1 MLRPRYP
8 IGEPEEPL
16 PIPGK
21 GYVTLPFPC
30 HPEAKQRAIL
40 NRWDPTQLVQLWEQI
55 CVASWDCGRL
65 WRFQSDGRTLA
76 VEEILVRTD
85 PSPAQQSDPLDPFDV
100 VARRM
105 REGSDF
111 GLWSRDASRGSR
123 SASPRGSQGRPGVS
137 RRDHRGLRRSSS

>member
-8 IGEPEEPL
+8 IGEPEESL

-30 HPEAKQRAIL
+30 HPEAKQQAIL
-40 NRWDPTQLVQLWEQI
+40 NRWDPTQPVQFWEQT
-55 CVASWDCGRL
+55 CAASWDCGRL
-65 WRFQSDGRTLA
+65 WRFQSHGRTPA
-76 VEEILVRTD
+76 VEEIYVRTD

-105 REGSDF
+105 REGSNF
-111 GLWSRDASRGSR
+111 VRRSRDAFRGSR
-123 SASPRGSQGRPGVS
+123 SASPRRRRGRPGTS
-137 RRDHRGLRRSSS
+137 RRDHS